1 MSRAGSAG
9 IGNHVEPIRNN
20 GATRSPHPV
29 SKTRVAKDKI
39 AEFIRTRILEGEYR
53 AGHYLSES
61 MLQRHLREANLDFS
75 RVPIREALGALEA
88 EKLVEIVPSRGT
100 FVCEMT
106 PETIEEIFQA
116 RLIVEQHVARQL
128 ALHPRINLREAEEL
142 NRSLRQLTRKETS
155 EELRF
160 QFMRLDSEF
169 HCVLSTLAGFETTFT
184 ELLRTARNRFRL
196 ITFPSDTSLAQPY
209 SARAVREHTALLSA
223 LRPRNRDESWDELK
237 ANARRAETAVRR
249 HIQNSLKRLN
259 IPDLDKQRIQ
269 LGLPGIFQIQYCSLD
284 YERHG

>member
-1 MSRAGSAG
+1 MWRPAAPDGETMRSRNG
-9 IGNHVEPIRNN
+9 IT
-20 GATRSPHPV
+20 ATRSPLPV
-29 SKTRVAKDKI
+29 SKTRVAKTKLPSLFVPESSK
-39 AEFIRTRILEGEYR
+39 ANTRRDITS
-53 AGHYLSES
+53 SES
-61 MLQRHLREANLDFS
+61 MLQRHSGDANLDFS
-75 RVPIREALGALEA
+75 RVPIREALGALET

-142 NRSLRQLTRKETS
+142 NRAMRQLTRKETS

-184 ELLRTARNRFRL
+184 GLLRTTRNRFRL

-209 SARAVREHTALLSA
+209 SARAVREHTALLNA
-223 LRPRNRDESWDELK
+223 LRPRNRDESWDELM
-237 ANARRAETAVRR
+237 ANARQAETAVRR

-259 IPDLDKQRIQ
+259 IPDPDKQRIQ

-284 YERHG
+284 YERRG